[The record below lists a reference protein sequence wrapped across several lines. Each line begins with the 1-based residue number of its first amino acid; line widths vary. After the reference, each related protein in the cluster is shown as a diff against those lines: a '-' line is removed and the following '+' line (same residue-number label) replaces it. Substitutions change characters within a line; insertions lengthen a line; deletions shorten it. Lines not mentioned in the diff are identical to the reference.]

1 MPARVKLPQNT
12 DKSAR
17 NFNGSKLAETIAAE
31 LNISKIQLNQPQPVS
46 SITTLEMNALANK
59 IN

>member
-31 LNISKIQLNQPQPVS
+31 LNISKIQLN
-46 SITTLEMNALANK
+46 
-59 IN
+59 